1 MTKAADGDGWSRISA
16 DGLRNL
22 TFRIFRSLGSSEAES
37 RGVADHLVEANLRG
51 HDSHGVGMLPVYVA
65 NALSGEMILN
75 HKPEIVQDLG
85 ALLVCD
91 GGRGVGQT
99 IAVESMKLACARA
112 AKQGSCI
119 MAVRNSHHMGRIG
132 AWAEQC
138 AAEGMVSIHFV
149 NVVSTPSVAPFGGRA
164 PRVGTNPFAVGVP
177 RKDAPPAIVDFAT
190 SRIAVGKVRVALNT
204 GATLPEGMLLD
215 GEGNPTTDPGAHFRE
230 PKGAILPFGEHKGW
244 ALAFAC
250 EALAAALSGGQ
261 TQKGPKSRDAVIN
274 CLMSIVVD
282 PRVMGTQESYFSELE
297 GFIRWVQ
304 APGRASDEVLLPGDV
319 ERRTREERLAHG
331 VPIDLMTRPQLIASA
346 VKAGLDL
353 SEAEHILDRAAS

>member
-1 MTKAADGDGWSRISA
+1 MALSKDAEGEGYAKVSA
-16 DGLRNL
+16 DGLREL
-22 TFRIFRSLGSSEAES
+22 TFRMFRSLGSSETES
-37 RGVADHLVEANLRG
+37 RRVAEHLVEANLRG

-75 HKPEIVQDLG
+75 HAPDIVQDLG
-85 ALLVCD
+85 ALVVSD

-99 IAVESMKLACARA
+99 VAAESMKLACERA

-132 AWAEQC
+132 AWAERC
-138 AAEGMVSIHFV
+138 AAAGMVSIHFV

-177 RKDAPPAIVDFAT
+177 RKDAPPVIVDFAT

-204 GATLPEGMLLD
+204 GAALPEGMLLD

-282 PRVMGTQESYFSELE
+282 PRVIGTQESYISELE

-304 APGRASDEVLLPGDV
+304 TPGAAGGEALLPGDV
-319 ERRTREERLAHG
+319 ERRTREERLAGG
-331 VPIDLMTRPQLIASA
+331 VPIDRMTRQQLIASA
-346 VKAGLDL
+346 VKSGL
-353 SEAEHILDRAAS
+353 SEKDAMGWIDG

>member
-1 MTKAADGDGWSRISA
+1 MAVSAEGEGWTTASA

-22 TFRIFRSLGSSEAES
+22 SFRIFGELGSGEEES
-37 RGVADHLVEANLRG
+37 RRVADHLVEANLRG

-75 HKPEIVQDLG
+75 HAPDIVQDLG
-85 ALLVCD
+85 SLVVCD

-99 IAVESMKLACARA
+99 IAAESMQLACARA

-119 MAVRNSHHMGRIG
+119 MAIRNSHHMGRIG

-138 AAEGMVSIHFV
+138 AAAGMVSIHFV
-149 NVVSTPSVAPFGGRA
+149 NVVSTPSVAPFGGRV

-204 GATLPEGMLLD
+204 GAALPEGMLLD
-215 GEGNPTTDPGAHFRE
+215 GEGNPTTDPGTHFRM

-274 CLMSIVVD
+274 CLMSIVID
-282 PRVMGTQESYFSELE
+282 PRVIGTRESYFSELE
-297 GFIRWVQ
+297 DFISWVQ
-304 APGRASDEVLLPGDV
+304 TPGQAAGEVLLPGDV
-319 ERRTREERLAHG
+319 ERRTREERLASG
-331 VPIDLMTRPQLIASA
+331 VPIDLMTRQQLIASA
-346 VKAGLDL
+346 VKAGL
-353 SEAEHILDRAAS
+353 SEHESASLIDG

>member
-1 MTKAADGDGWSRISA
+1 MALQESPEGESLGRVSA

-22 TFRIFRSLGSSEAES
+22 SFRIFRSLGSSETES
-37 RGVADHLVEANLRG
+37 RRVADHLVEANLRG

-75 HKPEIVQDLG
+75 RAPDVARDLG
-85 ALLVCD
+85 TLLVCD

-99 IAVESMKLACARA
+99 IAAESMELACVRA
-112 AKQGSCI
+112 AAHGSCI

-138 AAEGMVSIHFV
+138 AAQGMISIHFV

-190 SRIAVGKVRVALNT
+190 SRIAVGKVRVAHNT
-204 GATLPEGMLLD
+204 GAALPEGMLLD

-244 ALAFAC
+244 SLAFAC

-282 PRVMGTQESYFSELE
+282 PRVIGTQESYFAELE
-297 GFIRWVQ
+297 DFIRWVQ
-304 APGRASDEVLLPGDV
+304 APGPTGGDVLLPGDA
-319 ERRTREERLAHG
+319 ERRMREERLASG
-331 VPIDLMTRPQLIASA
+331 VPIDHRTREQLIASA
-346 VKAGLDL
+346 TKAGLPEQ
-353 SEAEHILDRAAS
+353 EAIGLINS

>member
-1 MTKAADGDGWSRISA
+1 MVMTAEVQRQGWTRASA
-16 DGLRNL
+16 EGLRAL
-22 TFRIFRSLGSSEAES
+22 SFRIFRSLGSSEDES
-37 RGVADHLVEANLRG
+37 GRVADHLVEANLRG

-65 NALSGEMILN
+65 NALSGEMVLN
-75 HKPEIVQDLG
+75 RGPEIVRDMG
-85 ALLVCD
+85 SLLVCD
-91 GGRGVGQT
+91 GGRAVGQT
-99 IAVESMKLACARA
+99 IAAESLRLACTRA
-112 AKQGSCI
+112 ATHGSCI

-177 RKDAPPAIVDFAT
+177 RDGAPPAIVDFAT

-204 GATLPEGMLLD
+204 GAALPEGMLLD
-215 GEGNPTTDPGAHFRE
+215 GAGNPTTDPGAHFRE

-250 EALAAALSGGQ
+250 EVLAAALSGGQ

-274 CLMSIVVD
+274 CLMSIVID
-282 PRVMGTQESYFSELE
+282 PRAIGTQESYFAELE
-297 GFIRWVQ
+297 AFIRWVQ
-304 APGRASDEVLLPGDV
+304 SPGQAGGEVLLPGDV
-319 ERRTREERLAHG
+319 ERKTREERLAGG
-331 VPIDLMTRPQLIASA
+331 VPIDMMTREQLIASA
-346 VKAGLDL
+346 TRAGLPEQ
-353 SEAEHILDRAAS
+353 EAGRLVDG